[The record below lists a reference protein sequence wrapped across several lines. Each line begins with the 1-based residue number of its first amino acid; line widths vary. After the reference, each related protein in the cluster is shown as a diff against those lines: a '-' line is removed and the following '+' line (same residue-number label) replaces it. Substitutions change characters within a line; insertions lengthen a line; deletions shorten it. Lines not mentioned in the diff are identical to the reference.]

1 MGMPFVRMGEFQGV
15 GSFVLRL
22 VVYFPD
28 WGSAFGGRFP
38 AVFIFRGHSGLPA
51 RERRDLN
58 PNLTKLGLNYL
69 AATGQ

>member
-1 MGMPFVRMGEFQGV
+1 MEEGTEKSKWLIALEPFPSMSMPFVRMGKVQGV

-28 WGSAFGGRFP
+28 WSSAFGGRFP

-51 RERRDLN
+51 W
-58 PNLTKLGLNYL
+58 
-69 AATGQ
+69 